1 MDIKPWVFLD
11 KEFDM
16 VPEGYYSFVYL
27 IVNKVTGNR
36 YIGKKLFWF
45 KGKKKVLLKNG
56 KKKSK
61 KCLVESDWKDYFGS
75 SEQFNKDL
83 EQYGKENFDR
93 IILHLCRSKAEASYL
108 EAHEQFLHG
117 VLLSDLYS
125 NGWIMV
131 RVRKDHLV
139 KHRDEILKSITLA
152 KSS

>member
-11 KEFDM
+11 KHFDI

-27 IVNKVTGNR
+27 IVNRVTNNR

-45 KGKKKVLLKNG
+45 KGKKKVTLKNG

-61 KCLVESDWKDYFGS
+61 RCLVESDWKDYFGS

-108 EAHEQFLHG
+108 EAHEQFRHG
-117 VLLSDLYS
+117 VLLSDEYS

-139 KHRDEILKSITLA
+139 KHRDEIIKSITLA

>member
-27 IVNKVTGNR
+27 IVNRVTGNR

-45 KGKKKVLLKNG
+45 KGKKKVLMKNG

-108 EAHEQFLHG
+108 EAHEQFSRG
-117 VLLSDLYS
+117 VLLDESYA
-125 NGWIMV
+125 NQWIMV
-131 RVRKDHLV
+131 RVRKEHIKGLKEKLV
-139 KHRDEILKSITLA
+139 
-152 KSS
+152 SSL

>member
-1 MDIKPWVFLD
+1 MDNKPWVFLD
-11 KEFDM
+11 KPFDII
-16 VPEGYYSFVYL
+16 PEGYYSFVYL
-27 IVNKVTGNR
+27 IVNRVTGNR

-56 KKKSK
+56 KKKAK

-83 EQYGKENFDR
+83 AQYGKENFDR

-108 EAHEQFLHG
+108 EAHEQFLHQ
-117 VLLSDLYS
+117 VLLSDHYS

-131 RVRKDHLV
+131 RVRKDHLL